1 MGFSLKDMGERYKR
15 IYSGKEWI
23 GRVCQHADGS
33 YIGLVGKYIIVR
45 GCRTEKEAFNE
56 AVAQSLRYSPT
67 VVRSKSKHHKKSSK
81 RRAAMPVTNIVVQA
95 VTTQL
100 FTARYA
106 YMRPKGGI
114 NA

>member
-15 IYSGKEWI
+15 IYSGKEYI
-23 GRVCQHADGS
+23 GRVCSHADGT

-67 VVRSKSKHHKKSSK
+67 IVRSKSKHHKPSK

-95 VTTQL
+95 VTQP

-106 YMRPKGGI
+106 YMRPRGGI